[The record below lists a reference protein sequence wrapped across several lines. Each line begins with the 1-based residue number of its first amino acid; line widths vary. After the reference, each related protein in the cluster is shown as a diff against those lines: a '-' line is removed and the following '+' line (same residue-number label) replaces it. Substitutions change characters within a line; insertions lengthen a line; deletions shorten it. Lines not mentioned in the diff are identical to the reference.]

1 MWKEEG
7 AGQKKKRRKEGGK
20 KWIIIGYFLNTEWP
34 VFLASN
40 EIALSKT
47 WIRLQAV
54 WYLATEE
61 ETLIKAMVV
70 TCESSITNHIYVR
83 K

>member
-7 AGQKKKRRKEGGK
+7 AGQKKKKRRKEGGK
-20 KWIIIGYFLNTEWP
+20 KGIIIGYFLNTEWP

-47 WIRLQAV
+47 LIRLQAV
-54 WYLATEE
+54 W
-61 ETLIKAMVV
+61 
-70 TCESSITNHIYVR
+70 
-83 K
+83 